1 MNSVELWIQK
11 IEPLEWARNFDWEA
25 LKDEARL
32 LESDHRTVMRD
43 NDRLQSSTAPF
54 NPAQDFIPAEGEKEA
69 LDEILDESR
78 KAMRTIPLASAT
90 EQAYLQWIKRFSK
103 FRLRRLDQ
111 SPREFSPE
119 AAAQYLEFL
128 AIERKVSP
136 GTQKQALNAINFL
149 ARKVC
154 GVEDYKIQYRL
165 ASEGKR
171 RLPTVLLR
179 EEIQRILAHLQD
191 PWRLMVEVMYGS
203 GLRQIEALR
212 LRVKDIDFGQGHIMI
227 HDGKGGKHRVVP
239 LPKTL
244 EGRLEEHLK
253 RVEET
258 FQANLAVGLGDVQIP
273 HSLLKKYP
281 NAPREWPWQFVFPA
295 ARPCQHP
302 RTKQMVRYHLHEKS
316 LQRQFR
322 QATLKARIPKK
333 VSCHCLRHSFATH
346 LLENGVDI
354 RTVQDLLGHSDVS
367 TTMIYLHVIRR
378 PGAGAPSPLD
388 FPSSET
394 N

>member
-179 EEIQRILAHLQD
+179 EEIQ
-191 PWRLMVEVMYGS
+191 
-203 GLRQIEALR
+203 
-212 LRVKDIDFGQGHIMI
+212 
-227 HDGKGGKHRVVP
+227 
-239 LPKTL
+239 
-244 EGRLEEHLK
+244 
-253 RVEET
+253 
-258 FQANLAVGLGDVQIP
+258 
-273 HSLLKKYP
+273 
-281 NAPREWPWQFVFPA
+281 
-295 ARPCQHP
+295 
-302 RTKQMVRYHLHEKS
+302 
-316 LQRQFR
+316 
-322 QATLKARIPKK
+322 
-333 VSCHCLRHSFATH
+333 
-346 LLENGVDI
+346 
-354 RTVQDLLGHSDVS
+354 
-367 TTMIYLHVIRR
+367 
-378 PGAGAPSPLD
+378 
-388 FPSSET
+388 
-394 N
+394 